1 MKVTTASLSTAVWYK
16 NDTGEIM
23 EKKVM
28 EVSDIQ
34 RLYKLAQQ
42 LDLPLDVLSDNVV
55 LQLLS
60 APGSNPCTM
69 C

>member
-1 MKVTTASLSTAVWYK
+1 
-16 NDTGEIM
+16 
-23 EKKVM
+23 M

-55 LQLLS
+55 YSCLVPQ
-60 APGSNPCTM
+60 GSNPCTM